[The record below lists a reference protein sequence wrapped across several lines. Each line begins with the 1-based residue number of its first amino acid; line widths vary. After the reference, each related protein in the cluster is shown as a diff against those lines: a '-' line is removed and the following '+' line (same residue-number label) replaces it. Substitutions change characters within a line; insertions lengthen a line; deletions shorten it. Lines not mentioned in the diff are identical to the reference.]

1 MLLLYV
7 QSSLV
12 HDLSIAYP
20 VDKTLLA
27 TSFQQTLLAP
37 LPHLTAYLTSK
48 CVNNGEWQRSVK
60 SDGAKAF
67 ERLSSTT
74 VQQ

>member
-1 MLLLYV
+1 MLPP

-12 HDLSIAYP
+12 HDLSTAYP
-20 VDKTLLA
+20 LDKTLLT

-37 LPHLTAYLTSK
+37 LPHLTAYLTAK
-48 CVNNGEWQRSVK
+48 CVPSAEWQRSVK

-67 ERLSSTT
+67 ERLNSTT